1 MVQFRAMVNFCC
13 STKRLRGRN
22 MMSVRRMAGG
32 LVLPM
37 RVCADADGIVSTLL
51 NRGFKRRVKEFGIKG
66 LNRWTVV
73 VGYRLDV
80 GHVRSLIE
88 VAGTK

>member
-1 MVQFRAMVNFCC
+1 
-13 STKRLRGRN
+13 
-22 MMSVRRMAGG
+22 
-32 LVLPM
+32 
-37 RVCADADGIVSTLL
+37 
-51 NRGFKRRVKEFGIKG
+51 VKEFGIKG